1 MLDRLPTPAA
11 TLRRA
16 REIALSKGLHYV
28 YTGNINDC
36 DGGSTYCPN
45 CRDMVIERDWFQLG
59 QWNLQKER
67 CAVCGYAI
75 AGHFEAEPGKWGARR
90 LPVRLKEF

>member
-1 MLDRLPTPAA
+1 
-11 TLRRA
+11 
-16 REIALSKGLHYV
+16 
-28 YTGNINDC
+28 
-36 DGGSTYCPN
+36 
-45 CRDMVIERDWFQLG
+45 MVIERDWFQLG